1 MAKDK
6 NHSSKNQN
14 HKNHRN
20 GIKKPLRQKY
30 ASLSGVNQKF
40 LRNRRRC
47 VRNDPNIK
55 HNRAV
60 QKQVEGFKARTAWLV
75 LTYLNFLSSYF
86 SHFYIEFPFWI
97 NNWYI
102 HLCLKFVYLSDDNLT
117 KWWEN

>member
-20 GIKKPLRQKY
+20 GIKKPLRNKY
-30 ASLSGVNQKF
+30 ASLKGVNQKF
-40 LRNRRRC
+40 LRNRRRA

-60 QKQVEGFKARTAWLV
+60 EKQVQGFKARTNA
-75 LTYLNFLSSYF
+75 
-86 SHFYIEFPFWI
+86 
-97 NNWYI
+97 
-102 HLCLKFVYLSDDNLT
+102 
-117 KWWEN
+117 